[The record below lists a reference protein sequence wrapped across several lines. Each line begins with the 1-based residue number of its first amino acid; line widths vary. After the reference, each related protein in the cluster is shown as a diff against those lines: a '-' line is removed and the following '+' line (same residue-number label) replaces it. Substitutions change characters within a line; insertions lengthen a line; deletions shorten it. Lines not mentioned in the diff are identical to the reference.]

1 MKNVIIALTL
11 LLSIS
16 CSSIPQPI
24 QAFSG
29 VGIDYRSK
37 VESTLYNYK
46 DERGRLHVF
55 VQDLYKLRM
64 TNTHYFYCYEHQQLE
79 EIVVISGG
87 KPKEDEAAEKPVAN

>member
-24 QAFSG
+24 QEFSG
-29 VGIDYRSK
+29 MNMTYRK
-37 VESTLYNYK
+37 QVEAPLFNYN

-87 KPKEDEAAEKPVAN
+87 KPKEDEAAEKPVAK